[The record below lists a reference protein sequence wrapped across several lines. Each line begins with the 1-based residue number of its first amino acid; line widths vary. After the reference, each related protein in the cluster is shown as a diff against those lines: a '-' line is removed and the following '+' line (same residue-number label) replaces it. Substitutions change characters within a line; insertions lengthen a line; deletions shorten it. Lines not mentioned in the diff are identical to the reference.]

1 MFYGRWLNSR
11 QKRKN
16 IDVKR
21 YFCRNSTYFTF
32 NLLPVI
38 CFMEKTAVIFAAREF
53 ENKTSVFT
61 RSNLISIAI
70 VQISTVIKLLLLE
83 QFNVLQMTRMMLGVW
98 RSFLLRQKLISSEKQ
113 EEKATLSWLIVFLR
127 RPFCPLKMIK
137 QWKKF

>member
-1 MFYGRWLNSR
+1 MIMEKLCVLWTMIK
-11 QKRKN
+11 QQTKRKN

-83 QFNVLQMTRMMLGVW
+83 QFNVLQMTRMMLGV
-98 RSFLLRQKLISSEKQ
+98 
-113 EEKATLSWLIVFLR
+113 
-127 RPFCPLKMIK
+127 
-137 QWKKF
+137 